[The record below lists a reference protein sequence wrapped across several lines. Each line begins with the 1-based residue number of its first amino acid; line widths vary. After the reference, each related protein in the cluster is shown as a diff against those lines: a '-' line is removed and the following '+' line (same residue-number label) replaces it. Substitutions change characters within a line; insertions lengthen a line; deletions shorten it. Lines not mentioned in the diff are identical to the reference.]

1 MGGEVKGAWTK
12 SPLGPCP
19 AKRTLRAVRRLAA
32 LLDVLPLQIPALRHS
47 STDEGGSQHSAAQRS
62 GTARTPLSRRGPI
75 PYVKLCGLRLPDTL
89 TPAVD
94 EPHEA
99 QVVICIGQQSM
110 LCSDAIPG
118 WRDMLGDK
126 KW

>member
-1 MGGEVKGAWTK
+1 M
-12 SPLGPCP
+12 
-19 AKRTLRAVRRLAA
+19 RRLAA

-47 STDEGGSQHSAAQRS
+47 STDESGSQHSAAQRS
-62 GTARTPLSRRGPI
+62 GVARTHLSRRGPI

-99 QVVICIGQQSM
+99 QVVILIGQQSIS
-110 LCSDAIPG
+110 CTDAVPG
-118 WRDMLGDK
+118 W
-126 KW
+126 